1 MKNRYVFDAVLDG
14 FINVHEDSGKYNNRS
29 FSFRLPA
36 DVLEQAEAD
45 REELL
50 TWAKSKVDNPKR
62 VAINPA
68 KWDEEG
74 LVKYSY
80 GGETNRVEPVFV
92 DAAGD
97 PVEQPVL
104 RDVRKGTK
112 VRLIVQQSPYTKPS
126 LGTTL
131 KVLGVQII
139 ELVTGSGALD
149 SGTLSAA
156 DVSSIFGEVPGY
168 RASSPAVRRV
178 ESEAESYDF

>member
-1 MKNRYVFDAVLDG
+1 MKNRYVFDAALDG
-14 FINVHEDSGKYNNRS
+14 FINVYEDSGKYNNRS
-29 FSFRLPA
+29 FSFQLPA
-36 DVLEQAEAD
+36 AVLEQAEAD

-62 VAINPA
+62 VAINPP

-80 GGETNRVEPVFV
+80 GGETNRLEPVFV

-97 PVEQPVL
+97 PIDAAVL
-104 RDVRKGTK
+104 RQVRKGTK

-139 ELVTGSGALD
+139 ELVTGTGAVD
-149 SGTLSAA
+149 SGSLSAE
-156 DVSSIFGEVPGY
+156 DVASIFGEVQGY
-168 RASSPAVRRV
+168 RASAPAVRQAESV
-178 ESEAESYDF
+178 EASYDF

>member
-14 FINVHEDSGKYNNRS
+14 YINVYEDSGKYNNRS

-92 DAAGD
+92 DSAGD
-97 PVEQPVL
+97 PVEQSVL

-139 ELVTGSGALD
+139 ELVTGSGAID
-149 SGTLSAA
+149 SGTLSAE
-156 DVSSIFGEVPGY
+156 DVSAIFGEVKGY

-178 ESEAESYDF
+178 ESEEESYDF